1 MTLTKL
7 YYWYQIS
14 PKRYNEFKELN
25 EMYNK
30 TIPKPLK
37 AGGDHWILCYVFG
50 ARELRCLY

>member
-37 AGGDHWILCYVFG
+37 AGGVHWILCYVFG